1 MRLAYYIKKA
11 GLASDPAVRGLLE
24 QLSGPDFELYPAEV
38 PGDIRPGTDAL
49 LSLGGDGTFL
59 YAARIA
65 VPSDIPVLGVNFGR
79 LGFLSDAKPS
89 DVAAA
94 LRLGEFSIESRT
106 LLHVSPDREPVS
118 GAGEEFWPYAFNET
132 SVSRVSAS
140 MLGVSVEADGQ
151 PLPTYWADGLLI
163 ATSSGST
170 AYSLSVGGP
179 IVTPECKVFI
189 VAPVS
194 PHNLNVR
201 PLVVPEDSKLRLSLS
216 SRDETAVLTV
226 DNRNY
231 TIPADTVIG
240 VEAAPVSLRRMRI
253 ARSSSFIG
261 ALRTRLLW
269 GEDLRNGK

>member
-1 MRLAYYIKKA
+1 MKLAYYIKKD
-11 GLASDPAVRGLLE
+11 GLLSDPAVQELLA
-24 QLSGPDFELYPAEV
+24 QLSWPDFELYPADA

-65 VPSDIPVLGVNFGR
+65 VPSDLPVLGVNFGR
-79 LGFLSDAKPS
+79 LGFLADAKPS
-89 DVAAA
+89 EVAAA
-94 LRLGEFSIESRT
+94 LRLGEYSIESRT
-106 LLHVSPDREPVS
+106 LLHVSTSREPVS
-118 GAGEEFWPYAFNET
+118 PTGEEFWPYAFNET

-140 MLGVSVEADGQ
+140 MLGVGVETDGQ
-151 PLPTYWADGLLI
+151 TLPTYWADGLLV

-179 IVTPECKVFI
+179 IVTPDCKVLI

-201 PLVVPEDSKLRLSLS
+201 PLIVPESSKLRLSLS
-216 SRDETAVLTV
+216 SRDDTAVLTV

-240 VEAAPVSLRRMRI
+240 VEAAPVSLKRMRI
-253 ARSSSFIG
+253 ARSSSFIN
-261 ALRTRLLW
+261 ALRTRLMW